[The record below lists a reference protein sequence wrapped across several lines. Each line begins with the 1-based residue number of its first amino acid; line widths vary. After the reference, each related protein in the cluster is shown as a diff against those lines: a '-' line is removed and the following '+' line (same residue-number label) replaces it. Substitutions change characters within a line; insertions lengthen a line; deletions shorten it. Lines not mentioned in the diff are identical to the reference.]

1 MQSSEETEKSILDP
15 RLGTEA
21 SWIKS
26 GRDSSSK
33 LEGQGIPS

>member
-21 SWIKS
+21 GWINM
-26 GRDSSSK
+26 GRHSSSK
-33 LEGQGIPS
+33 LEGQGIPP